1 MSFHPNVFGLL
12 LLQTTAGGA
21 FFMTFLY
28 RYPSVNRSFYRL
40 HGLLFLLAAGGALF
54 ALGPSGLV
62 LTGGSK
68 NPVGAS
74 TVYLL
79 LGGTAGLV
87 IYNILVNFVPWER
100 SRRLSRPVLNLS
112 GILLLGA
119 VGGAGLFLNRSL
131 EISFT
136 GILLLTS
143 LFISSF
149 LLGSV
154 LLAMNWGHFYLTNP
168 TLPIEPLEF
177 LVRVLLFAASAT
189 ALLSVFMTVR
199 DWTSQP
205 GFAEGLLLESF
216 QGLYLWGRLLIGVIG
231 GLVISILSYKTVRM
245 HSTQAATGLLYVA
258 LLMILFGEAFARFL
272 FLNLGILI

>member
-1 MSFHPNVFGLL
+1 MIFHPNVFGLL

-40 HGLLFLLAAGGALF
+40 HGLLFLLASGGALF
-54 ALGPSGLV
+54 ALGPSGLSFSNSSGDPAG
-62 LTGGSK
+62 TT
-68 NPVGAS
+68 
-74 TVYLL
+74 TVFLI
-79 LGGTAGLV
+79 LGGTVGL
-87 IYNILVNFVPWER
+87 ILYNILINFVSWDR
-100 SRRLSRPVLNLS
+100 SRRLSRPVLNIS
-112 GILLLGA
+112 GTLLLGA
-119 VGGAGLFLNRSL
+119 VGGAALVLNRSL
-131 EISFT
+131 SFSVAGT
-136 GILLLTS
+136 LLLLT
-143 LFISSF
+143 FFVGSF
-149 LLGSV
+149 LLGAV

-177 LVRVLLFAASAT
+177 LVRALLIMAAAT
-189 ALLSVFMTVR
+189 ALLSGFLTIR
-199 DWTSQP
+199 NWSSQP

-216 QGLYLWGRLLIGVIG
+216 QGLYLWGRLLIGVVG
-231 GLVISILSYKTVRM
+231 GLAISVLAYKTVRM